1 MRASRAASS
10 PRPLMS
16 KTCSTII
23 RSPMSILRPSSPAA
37 TARSGH
43 ARSASGW
50 DIICKREAMM
60 PIHKLSR
67 ATGGLLAGAALVAAG
82 AFVPMAAAGDRPVVH
97 APAGTVSGETRGG
110 IRAFKGLPYAR
121 PPVGD
126 ERWQPPA
133 PSAPWQGVRVA
144 VSLWPAVDAEAGTG
158 EGGE

>member
-1 MRASRAASS
+1 
-10 PRPLMS
+10 
-16 KTCSTII
+16 
-23 RSPMSILRPSSPAA
+23 
-37 TARSGH
+37 
-43 ARSASGW
+43 
-50 DIICKREAMM
+50 MM

-126 ERWQPPA
+126 ARWKPPA
-133 PSAPWQGVRVA
+133 PRSEECRVGKEC
-144 VSLWPAVDAEAGTG
+144 VSTCRSRWSPYH
-158 EGGE
+158 